1 MSVNKGKQHDNTGE
15 FRRNAT
21 ELFRLVFSAKRLET
35 FANESEEPAGVGE
48 FVAVSVDRGTDLG
61 RVVAKYDPREPVAS
75 IAGSYLR
82 KATASDMTKYRE
94 NREFEKRVQ
103 KFCEERVVTRK
114 LEMRLAAC
122 EVQLDRKKI
131 RIYFT
136 ADQRTDFRG
145 IVRDLA
151 SKFHARIEMRQI
163 GVRDDARKKD
173 GVGICGRQLC
183 CSSFLSHFRSIT
195 LKTVR
200 DQNLSPNPSK
210 VSGLCSRLMCCLAF
224 ETEFYRR
231 AAGLYPGLGA
241 TVRIG
246 KQHAEVTGIDIFQET
261 VSLKMED
268 GSEKTLDIEK
278 YHRKRKPVG
287 KATGSESPSRGQQG
301 KRSRNATG
309 SRPSS

>member
-1 MSVNKGKQHDNTGE
+1 MYPLSRNGEEHQDRTGE
-15 FRRNAT
+15 LRRDAI
-21 ELFRLVFSAKRLET
+21 ELFRLVFSARRLDT
-35 FANESEEPAGVGE
+35 FANESEEPVGVGE
-48 FVAVSVDRGTDLG
+48 FVAVTIDRGTDLG

-75 IAGSYLR
+75 IAGSFLR
-82 KATASDMTKYRE
+82 KATASDMKDYRD
-94 NREFEKRVQ
+94 NREFEARVQ
-103 KFCEERVVTRK
+103 RFCAERIATRK
-114 LEMRLAAC
+114 LDMRLTAC
-122 EVQLDRKKI
+122 EAQLDRKKI

-195 LKTVR
+195 LKNVR
-200 DQNLSPNPSK
+200 DQHLSPNPSK

-231 AAGLYPGLGA
+231 AAGLYPPLGA
-241 TVRIG
+241 HVKISG
-246 KQHAEVTGIDIFQET
+246 QQAEVAGVDIFQET
-261 VSLKMED
+261 VSLRMED
-268 GSEKTLDIEK
+268 GTEQILDIEK
-278 YHRKRKPVG
+278 YHRRRKPAG
-287 KATGSESPSRGQQG
+287 KTGSERSGDTKQG
-301 KRSRNATG
+301 RTG
-309 SRPSS
+309 R